1 MKQGFTFKNR
11 HSSEF
16 GVVVKTKTRP
26 LLPEVKTYISE
37 APLMDGGYDFTSAN
51 PFGREFYN
59 DRMMEPTL
67 QITADNLEE
76 LERKAAKIAAWLR
89 GSGDLIF
96 DSAHGVKWTGRFVS
110 ETAFVPEHRGKTAV
124 VSAVF
129 RAKPIGKATFDTIDG
144 ILLGNAVSLD
154 SDLPL
159 DLSEHFETSLT
170 QGKSIVR
177 FVNIGDF
184 YVRPVFEFGDTNNIT
199 LSHGDS
205 KIMLEDISGGAIID
219 LERCVVTDLS
229 GRSIMNKL
237 QGNFFELP
245 PGVSELGIYV
255 TTPCS
260 LKIRYAPQTIYDFDF
275 TDIDWGDGNA

>member
-159 DLSEHFETSLT
+159 DLSEHFET
-170 QGKSIVR
+170 
-177 FVNIGDF
+177 
-184 YVRPVFEFGDTNNIT
+184 
-199 LSHGDS
+199 
-205 KIMLEDISGGAIID
+205 
-219 LERCVVTDLS
+219 
-229 GRSIMNKL
+229 
-237 QGNFFELP
+237 
-245 PGVSELGIYV
+245 
-255 TTPCS
+255 
-260 LKIRYAPQTIYDFDF
+260 
-275 TDIDWGDGNA
+275 

>member
-26 LLPEVKTYISE
+26 LIPEVKTYISE

-51 PFGREFYN
+51 HFGREFYN
-59 DRMMEPTL
+59 DRMIEPML
-67 QITADNLEE
+67 QITADNLEG
-76 LERKAAKIAAWLR
+76 LERKAAKIATWLR

-129 RAKPIGKATFDTIDG
+129 RAKPIGKATFDTIGG
-144 ILLGNAVSLD
+144 ISLGDAVSLD
-154 SDLPL
+154 GNIPL
-159 DLSEHFETSLT
+159 DMSEYFEKSLT
-170 QGKSIVR
+170 QGENTVR

-199 LSHGDS
+199 LSYGDS
-205 KIMLEDISGGAIID
+205 KIMLEDLSGGAVID
-219 LERCVVTDLS
+219 LERCVITDLS
-229 GRSIMNKL
+229 GQSIMNKL

-245 PGVSELGIYV
+245 PGVSDIRIYV
-255 TTPCS
+255 DTPCS

-275 TDIDWGDGNA
+275 TDIDWGDGDA